1 GAGLDGN
8 EADWSTTAGGGAA
21 FDSGGA
27 GRVEISDGS
36 SSGSGSEV
44 DVSDGD
50 DDDDDTD
57 VGFMDGGFA
66 DSDSF
71 YAGGGGL
78 QSSSLQAHAHA
89 AAAAA
94 GLSSFDTDGIDLAVG
109 YADTAAA
116 IDSRSGNPAAAAAA
130 APATAGGDDHR
141 GGPKKLLVR
150 GRSARRFWASRGG
163 VPPRLELLPSH
174 SHGHDGALADVDES
188 SADEGTAVAGRHDS
202 PRVRRRKSG
211 DASSPGMEEPVGTR
225 ASGDGTASEAPEAG
239 AAAASTEPGVA
250 ADITAAAAAA
260 GDDGGGDNDGDKNAS
275 AAAHRQV
282 GSGRWDEHLQA
293 VTRAAWLGSKQ
304 ASSRG
309 FNSNASS
316 VSAASASNAP
326 TTPIAA
332 ATAAAGAAQSSAG
345 GASGASKRFFPPH
358 KSGGGDS
365 CFSARSSRVLGD
377 VDGREGAPAGA
388 LPISPP
394 RSPPPA
400 AAAAS
405 PDADFGGDGIT
416 GAGTP
421 GGSSRPEGGS
431 DDHKTRATATA
442 AADERVAGSGFLYR
456 VVFDGLN
463 VLITLKLRDSILL
476 LVQSGLEVALANLPG
491 LFKPSEALL
500 AKEREGEVLPG
511 ELRKRTS
518 LDLKQFTDKPLALPG
533 RKRDSGS
540 LGSVTPYSKAER
552 QSEDSVYSLTAGAG
566 GSGGATRVGAG
577 VQASPSIREGEGGPA
592 MHKLFSIELRRTQIQ
607 LLGSETARATLLFS
621 MEQGVI
627 QGWVGLDPVEEG
639 IVAARLNQGDVVESC
654 RLQCLAQ
661 RLLTTFRE
669 AVTVGLEGTMLSAA
683 PT

>member
-1 GAGLDGN
+1 
-8 EADWSTTAGGGAA
+8 
-21 FDSGGA
+21 
-27 GRVEISDGS
+27 
-36 SSGSGSEV
+36 
-44 DVSDGD
+44 
-50 DDDDDTD
+50 
-57 VGFMDGGFA
+57 
-66 DSDSF
+66 
-71 YAGGGGL
+71 GGGL
-78 QSSSLQAHAHA
+78 QSSSLQAHAH

-109 YADTAAA
+109 YADTPAA

-130 APATAGGDDHR
+130 AGGDDHR
-141 GGPKKLLVR
+141 RGPKKPLVR

-188 SADEGTAVAGRHDS
+188 SADEGTAAAGRHDS
-202 PRVRRRKSG
+202 PSVRRRKSG
-211 DASSPGMEEPVGTR
+211 DASSPGMEERAGTR
-225 ASGDGTASEAPEAG
+225 ASSDGTGSEAPEAG
-239 AAAASTEPGVA
+239 AAAAAAEPGVA

-260 GDDGGGDNDGDKNAS
+260 AAGDDGGRDQEGDENAS

-332 ATAAAGAAQSSAG
+332 AAAAGAAQSSARGAG
-345 GASGASKRFFPPH
+345 GANERFFPR
-358 KSGGGDS
+358 GGGDS
-365 CFSARSSRVLGD
+365 CHSARSSRDLGD
-377 VDGREGAPAGA
+377 VDRREGPPAGA
-388 LPISPP
+388 LPTSPP
-394 RSPPPA
+394 RPSPP

-405 PDADFGGDGIT
+405 PDTDLGGDGVSR
-416 GAGTP
+416 AGTP
-421 GGSSRPEGGS
+421 GGSSRPEGGR
-431 DDHKTRATATA
+431 DGRTTRAAV
-442 AADERVAGSGFLYR
+442 DERVAGSGFLYR

-491 LFKPSEALL
+491 LFKPSKALL
-500 AKEREGEVLPG
+500 AKEREGEVVPG
-511 ELRKRTS
+511 ELRRRTS

-540 LGSVTPYSKAER
+540 LGSATPFSKAER
-552 QSEDSVYSLTAGAG
+552 QSEDSAYSITAGAG
-566 GSGGATRVGAG
+566 GGGGATRVGAG
-577 VQASPSIREGEGGPA
+577 APASPSIRGGEGCPA

-639 IVAARLNQGDVVESC
+639 VVAARLKQGDVVESY

-683 PT
+683 PTAPALAPSGGEAENTPRQTHLRRSAATKTTTAAGDPFFGSGEWAAGGFPDHPSPSATAGAPEGPANV

>member
-1 GAGLDGN
+1 HTSLPVGEAGAAAASTTADGAGLDGN
-8 EADWSTTAGGGAA
+8 EADWSTTAGGSAA
-21 FDSGGA
+21 SDSGGA

-36 SSGSGSEV
+36 SSSSDSEV
-44 DVSDGD
+44 DVSDCDDD

-57 VGFMDGGFA
+57 VGFMDGAFA
-66 DSDSF
+66 DNDSF

-78 QSSSLQAHAHA
+78 QSSTLQSHAHA
-89 AAAAA
+89 AAAA
-94 GLSSFDTDGIDLAVG
+94 GLPSFDTDGIDLAVD

-116 IDSRSGNPAAAAAA
+116 IDSHSGNPAAAAA
-130 APATAGGDDHR
+130 AGGDDHR
-141 GGPKKLLVR
+141 GGPKKPLVR

-188 SADEGTAVAGRHDS
+188 SADEGTAAAGRHDS
-202 PRVRRRKSG
+202 PSVRRRKSG
-211 DASSPGMEEPVGTR
+211 DAGSPGMEERAGTR
-225 ASGDGTASEAPEAG
+225 ASGDGTASEAPEAA
-239 AAAASTEPGVA
+239 AAAASAEPGVA
-250 ADITAAAAAA
+250 ADITTAAAAA
-260 GDDGGGDNDGDKNAS
+260 GDDGAGYRDGGENAS

-332 ATAAAGAAQSSAG
+332 AAAAGAAQLSARGAG
-345 GASGASKRFFPPH
+345 GANKRFFPR
-358 KSGGGDS
+358 GGGDS
-365 CFSARSSRVLGD
+365 CHSARSSRDLGD
-377 VDGREGAPAGA
+377 VDRREGPPAGA
-388 LPISPP
+388 LPTSPP

-400 AAAAS
+400 AAAS
-405 PDADFGGDGIT
+405 PDTDLGGDGVSR
-416 GAGTP
+416 AGTP
-421 GGSSRPEGGS
+421 GGSSRPEGGR
-431 DDHKTRATATA
+431 DGRTTRAAAAAA

-491 LFKPSEALL
+491 LFKPSKALL

-511 ELRKRTS
+511 ELRRRTS
-518 LDLKQFTDKPLALPG
+518 LDLKQFTNKPLALPG

-552 QSEDSVYSLTAGAG
+552 QSEDSVYSLTTGAG
-566 GSGGATRVGAG
+566 GGG
-577 VQASPSIREGEGGPA
+577 
-592 MHKLFSIELRRTQIQ
+592 
-607 LLGSETARATLLFS
+607 
-621 MEQGVI
+621 
-627 QGWVGLDPVEEG
+627 
-639 IVAARLNQGDVVESC
+639 
-654 RLQCLAQ
+654 
-661 RLLTTFRE
+661 
-669 AVTVGLEGTMLSAA
+669 
-683 PT
+683 